1 MSDAVATAQQGLVE
15 KYQPYPEYKDSGV
28 EWLGDVPTDWR
39 VIKLGFLATKIGSG
53 KTPSG
58 GATVYVDDG
67 ITFLRS
73 QNVYDDGLRLD
84 DVVHITPDIDI
95 EMAHSRVKPMDILI
109 NITGASIGRTCIVP
123 LGIGSANVN
132 QHVCIIRLNKS
143 EIIRFVSWAVKAQST
158 KAQIDNAQTGAARE
172 GMNFEQIASL
182 LLSLPPETECEKI
195 SDFLDYETARIDRLI
210 AQQQRLIELLKEK
223 RQAEISHAVTKGLNP
238 NAPMKY
244 SGVEWLGQVPEHWIV
259 RRLKYHIISMDQGWS
274 PQCEARLAEEDEFG
288 VMKVGCVNGGVF
300 RFSEHKAL
308 PAELEPKTEYRLKK
322 GQLLVSRANT
332 RELVGSAAVVD
343 ADYDQLLLCDKLYR
357 IKLSSDASPEFVALL
372 LGTSAY
378 RGQIELSASGASD
391 SMQNIGQSTIK
402 ELPIAVPPMDEAND
416 ILKYV
421 AARLCTFDCLNNQL
435 QQQNLLLQERRTALI
450 SAAVTGKI
458 DLRGWTPPAEEA
470 AA

>member
-1 MSDAVATAQQGLVE
+1 MIAAKPKITGQ
-15 KYQPYPEYKDSGV
+15 YQPYPEYKDSGV
-28 EWLGDVPTDWR
+28 IWSGFIPSHWEPIRFKHVFVEKPKTSNIELPAGSISFGQVVFKDEE
-39 VIKLGFLATKIGSG
+39 KLAEETKVSYQEVKAGEFLVNPLNLNFDLKS
-53 KTPSG
+53 
-58 GATVYVDDG
+58 
-67 ITFLRS
+67 LRTALS
-73 QNVYDDGLRLD
+73 EI
-84 DVVHITPDIDI
+84 DVVVSTGYIVLQCYRKLEARYARWLLHEFDVAHMKSLGAGVRQTIGFNDIGNSYFC
-95 EMAHSRVKPMDILI
+95 MPRVEEQLTI
-109 NITGASIGRTCIVP
+109 GA
-123 LGIGSANVN
+123 
-132 QHVCIIRLNKS
+132 
-143 EIIRFVSWAVKAQST
+143 
-158 KAQIDNAQTGAARE
+158 
-172 GMNFEQIASL
+172 
-182 LLSLPPETECEKI
+182 
-195 SDFLDYETARIDRLI
+195 FLDHETARIDRLI
-210 AQQQRLIELLKEK
+210 AQQLRLIELLKEK
-223 RQAEISHAVTKGLNP
+223 RQAVISHAITKGLNP
-238 NAPMKY
+238 NTPMKD

-259 RRLKYHIISMDQGWS
+259 RRLKHHIISMDQGWS

-458 DLRGWTPPAEEA
+458 DLRGWTPPADEVA
-470 AA
+470 A